1 MKLLSKRISPIL
13 KSVLL
18 FSLLV
23 GGSYAAVV
31 SSDRFLIKILDRTV
45 SFLDIQYQHRNL
57 KALSCIYSDSFVVQF
72 FEKSFIGELNTFL
85 TKMPTKDEEVRT
97 FLHGQEKTLKDIR
110 YLFKM
115 LRYTEDQKADV
126 SPELTRLVRESV
138 KENKCGMAVLYQET
152 LKTNFISLLEL
163 EIYLRSRY
171 GGQLKSQAKFESIKP
186 SMELFVESLDK
197 QFTHEYYW

>member
-13 KSVLL
+13 KLVLL

-57 KALSCIYSDSFVVQF
+57 KALNCIYSDSFVVQF
-72 FEKSFIGELNTFL
+72 FEKSFIGDLNTFL
-85 TKMPTKDEEVRT
+85 IKMPNTDEEVRT
-97 FLHGQEKTLKDIR
+97 FLHGQENVLKKVR

-138 KENKCGMAVLYQET
+138 KENKCGTAVLYQET

-163 EIYLRSRY
+163 EVYLRSRY
-171 GGQLKSQAKFESIKP
+171 GGQLKSQTKFESIKP

-197 QFTHEYYW
+197 QFSHEYYW